1 MRMLCAQD
9 VMHPRASL
17 PAKMAGPELI
27 ERLMGVYPA
36 LPVVNDKLEV
46 LGVVSEFD
54 VLQAVKEG
62 RTIHEFS
69 AESLMTCGHPEHGSC
84 GTPVSVSPDSPVDDI
99 VDLFLG
105 NGSSL
110 SVLPVVSKKK
120 LVGIIARKNLMVA
133 LAEKGFWP
141 EHEFQKRL

>member
-1 MRMLCAQD
+1 MKDLCARN

-17 PAKMAGPELI
+17 PSNTAGLELI
-27 ERLMGVYPA
+27 EKLTGVYPA
-36 LPVVNDKLEV
+36 LPVVNESMEV
-46 LGVVSEFD
+46 MGVVSEHD
-54 VLQAVKEG
+54 VLQAIKEG

-69 AESLMTCGHPEHGSC
+69 AESLMTCGHAEHGSC
-84 GTPVSVSPDSPVDDI
+84 GTPVCVAPESPLTDV

-120 LVGIIARKNLMVA
+120 LVGVIARKNLMIA

>member
-1 MRMLCAQD
+1 MKGLIARD

-27 ERLMGVYPA
+27 EKLMGVYPA

-46 LGVVSEFD
+46 LGIVSEHD
-54 VLQAVKEG
+54 VLVAVKEG

-69 AESLMTCGHPEHGSC
+69 AESLMTCGHPQHGAC
-84 GTPVSVSPDSPVDDI
+84 GTPVSVGPDASVDE
-99 VDLFLG
+99 VVKLFLG

-110 SVLPVVSKKK
+110 SVLPVVSQKR

>member
-1 MRMLCAQD
+1 MTELCALD

-17 PAKMAGPELI
+17 PASTAGPELI
-27 ERLMGVYPA
+27 EKLMGAYPA
-36 LPVVNDKLEV
+36 LPVVNEALEV
-46 LGVVSEFD
+46 LGVVSEYD
-54 VLQAVKEG
+54 VLRAIKEG

-84 GTPVSVSPDSPVDDI
+84 GKPVSVAPDAPLDAV

-110 SVLPVVSKKK
+110 SVLPVVSRKK

-141 EHEFQKRL
+141 EHEFRKRF

>member
-1 MRMLCAQD
+1 MKGLCAQD

-17 PAKMAGPELI
+17 PTNTAGPELI
-27 ERLMGVYPA
+27 EKLLGGYPG
-36 LPVVNDKLEV
+36 LPVVNEKLEV
-46 LGVVSEFD
+46 MGIVSEFD

-84 GTPVSVSPDSPVDDI
+84 GTPVSVAPDSPLEDV

-105 NGSSL
+105 NGLSL

-133 LAEKGFWP
+133 LVEKGFWP
-141 EHEFQKRL
+141 EHEFKKRL

>member
-1 MRMLCAQD
+1 MKGLCARD

-17 PAKMAGPELI
+17 PAKMAGLELI
-27 ERLMGVYPA
+27 EKLTGVYPA
-36 LPVVNDKLEV
+36 LPVVNDALEIV
-46 LGVVSEFD
+46 GIVSEHD
-54 VLQAVKEG
+54 VLQAVKAG

-69 AESLMTCGHPEHGSC
+69 AESLMTCGHAAHGAC
-84 GTPVSVSPDSPVDDI
+84 GTPVAVEPDAALDD
-99 VDLFLG
+99 VVNLFLG

-120 LVGIIARKNLMVA
+120 LVGVIARKNLMVA
-133 LAEKGFWP
+133 LAERGFWP

>member
-1 MRMLCAQD
+1 
-9 VMHPRASL
+9 
-17 PAKMAGPELI
+17 MAGQELI
-27 ERLMGVYPA
+27 EKLTGVYPA
-36 LPVVNDKLEV
+36 LPVVDDTLEV
-46 LGVVSEFD
+46 VGIVSEYD

-69 AESLMTCGHPEHGSC
+69 AESLMTCGHPDHGSC
-84 GTPVSVSPDSPVDDI
+84 GTPVSVAPDSPLTDV

-110 SVLPVVSKKK
+110 SLLPVVSKKK
-120 LVGIIARKNLMVA
+120 LVGIIARKNLMLA

>member
-1 MRMLCAQD
+1 MNELCARD

-17 PAKMAGPELI
+17 PAKMAGAELV
-27 ERLMGVYPA
+27 EKLTGAYPA
-36 LPVVNDKLEV
+36 LPVVSDTLEV
-46 LGVVSEFD
+46 IGIVSEYD

-62 RTIHEFS
+62 RTVHEFS
-69 AESLMTCGHPEHGSC
+69 AESLMTCGHPNHGSC
-84 GTPVSVSPDSPVDDI
+84 GTPVSVSPDSPLGDV

-120 LVGIIARKNLMVA
+120 LVGLIGRKNLMVA
-133 LAEKGFWP
+133 LAERGFWP

>member
-1 MRMLCAQD
+1 MKGLCARD

-27 ERLMGVYPA
+27 EKLTGVYPA
-36 LPVVNDKLEV
+36 LPVVNDALEV
-46 LGVVSEFD
+46 IGVVSEHD
-54 VLQAVKEG
+54 VLLAIKEG

-69 AESLMTCGHPEHGSC
+69 AESLMTCGHAEHGSC
-84 GTPVSVSPDSPVDDI
+84 GTPVSVAPDSPLDD
-99 VDLFLG
+99 VVNLFLG

-110 SVLPVVSKKK
+110 SVLPVVSKRK
-120 LVGIIARKNLMVA
+120 LVGVIARKNLMVA
-133 LAEKGFWP
+133 LSEKGFWP

>member
-1 MRMLCAQD
+1 MKGLSAQD

-17 PAKMAGPELI
+17 PAKTAGPELI
-27 ERLMGVYPA
+27 EKLTGTYPA

-46 LGVVSEFD
+46 MGVVSEYD
-54 VLQAVKEG
+54 VLKAVKEG

-69 AESLMTCGHPEHGSC
+69 AESLMTCGHAEHGAC
-84 GTPVSVSPDSPVDDI
+84 GTPVCVAPDEPLENVVS
-99 VDLFLG
+99 LFLG

-133 LAEKGFWP
+133 LAERGFWP
-141 EHEFQKRL
+141 EYEFQKRL

>member
-1 MRMLCAQD
+1 MKALRAQD
-9 VMHPRASL
+9 IMHPRASL

-27 ERLMGVYPA
+27 EKLMGVYPA
-36 LPVVNDKLEV
+36 LPVVNDSLEV
-46 LGVVSEFD
+46 IGVVSEFD
-54 VLQAVKEG
+54 VLQAVKKG

-69 AESLMTCGHPEHGSC
+69 AEALMTCGHPEHGSC
-84 GTPVSVSPDSPVDDI
+84 GTPVSVAPDSSVDDV

-110 SVLPVVSKKK
+110 SVLPVVAKKK

-133 LAEKGFWP
+133 LVEKGFWP
-141 EHEFQKRL
+141 EHEFAKRL

>member
-1 MRMLCAQD
+1 MKGLSARD
-9 VMHPRASL
+9 VMHPRTSL

-27 ERLMGVYPA
+27 EKLMGPYPA
-36 LPVVNDKLEV
+36 LPVVNDTLEV
-46 LGVVSEFD
+46 IGIVSEFD

-69 AESLMTCGHPEHGSC
+69 AESLMTCGHPKHGSC
-84 GTPVSVSPDSPVDDI
+84 GTPVSVAPDAPLDDI
-99 VDLFLG
+99 VRLFLG

-110 SVLPVVSKKK
+110 TVLPVVSKNK

-133 LAEKGFWP
+133 LVEKGFWP